1 MYTLSLTDNYFTN
14 EEKSIFR
21 EYLNLHGLEENVW
34 DVFNCLFRTGNKNNQ
49 PLILRVFKG
58 SELCGA
64 AIILKCRK
72 YGKSLF
78 KTRLLYGIMDLLKIP
93 FHLWVKFGCCMDMM
107 SNSGFIKNPD
117 ETEDIHKAMADY
129 LRKNKFLTIV
139 NDYSLNKNLY
149 RAAVLPALPHALV
162 NTSSMDQLEDYTD
175 HFKNIKRKLRVFK
188 SKGGEYK
195 RIESQLNDEQI
206 GSLKKCFVST
216 AEKSV
221 FYLPYQDLY
230 LKSAIET
237 SKTPIKNVHYFIATI
252 NNEFIGYQAAIK
264 SGKHLNALHGA
275 FDRQR
280 KSNYHAYDIL
290 FVKMAEFA
298 IENNLE
304 SIDFGAVLNVTKQK
318 MINQSIDLSYFV
330 MSKYKLI
337 QKLFSLFLKLTKV
350 QGKDQLKFRN

>member
-14 EEKSIFR
+14 EEKGIFK

-34 DVFNCLFRTGNKNNQ
+34 EVFNCLFKVGNKNNQ

-64 AIILKCRK
+64 AVILKCRK

-78 KTRLLYGIMDLLKIP
+78 KTWLLSGIMDLLKIP

-117 ETEDIHKAMADY
+117 ETEDILKAMADY
-129 LRKNKFLTIV
+129 LRKKKFLTIV
-139 NDYSLNKNLY
+139 NDYCSNKNLY
-149 RAAVLPALPHALV
+149 KAAILPALPHALV
-162 NTSSMDQLEDYTD
+162 DTSSMDTIEDYTG

-195 RIESQLNDEQI
+195 RIENQLNKEQTD
-206 GSLKKCFVST
+206 SLSNCFVST
-216 AEKSV
+216 ANKSV

-237 SKTPIKNVHYFIATI
+237 SKTPIKDVHYFIATI

-264 SGKHLNALHGA
+264 SGKQLNALHGA
-275 FDRQR
+275 FDRRR

-290 FVKMAEFA
+290 FIKMTEFA
-298 IENNLE
+298 IENNLKL
-304 SIDFGAVLNVTKQK
+304 IDFGAVLNETKHK
-318 MINQSIDLSYFV
+318 MINQSIELSYFV
-330 MSKYKLI
+330 MSKYKLV

-350 QGKDQLKFRN
+350 QGKDQLKFRD